1 MKIGELL
8 DDIKSKDLVLPEF
21 QREYV
26 WEKEQAKQLMVSFF
40 RDYPTGS
47 LLFWKTDNP
56 PELKNI
62 DIYKEEIGTTSVIL
76 DGQQRL
82 TTLFL
87 LINNNIPPYY
97 KENEIKNDPR
107 NLYFNLEAGSFQYY
121 QPTSM
126 GKNPCWVSVTDC
138 FNSENID
145 VFKISQ
151 ELEDDSAKQFELANK
166 LNKNLNK
173 LRNIIEKDYP
183 IQYVPV
189 SADVDNAIDVFDRV
203 NRQGT
208 KLTDADLALAHI
220 CGKWPQAR
228 QIMKDKITEL
238 SKNYFYFELNFL
250 VRCLTGTVRGGALFE
265 TIHNSPSD
273 DLKEGWK
280 KVSKALDYIINIL
293 PTHANIHSTEDLNS
307 TNVLVP
313 LVVYLGRNNLKFKSL
328 MDMKTFIHW
337 IYAAHTWARYTS
349 QTDQRLDHDISIL
362 LRSRNPT
369 KNLIEAIIEQ
379 RGRIE
384 VKANDLQGKWIQ
396 DPLYKM
402 TYILSKAK
410 GAIDWFNG
418 IPLGKTHGDYYQI
431 HSHHIFPTS
440 LLYSMGHYSSENHI
454 HKKIVNEIANRAF
467 LTGETNIQ
475 ISNKLPKDYL
485 KEIQKKYPGALEKQ
499 LIPTEP
505 SLWEIERYEDFL
517 AKRRELIAD
526 GINEFMKSLRRETP
540 EERPETIDDYLL
552 GGENSNI
559 EFKLTARYEVR
570 TQQVNKDLTKI
581 IAKTIA
587 GFMNSYGGILLIGI
601 ADDGTVFGI
610 EKDIQTIKSKDN
622 DGYQRFLMQVIEDYL
637 SIEFSKYVSIRFEEK
652 ENKTICLVKVERS
665 PKPVFLIHQGE
676 KEFYIRV
683 GNSTKPLDIE
693 SAHEYIGMHWEV

>member
-1 MKIGELL
+1 
-8 DDIKSKDLVLPEF
+8 
-21 QREYV
+21 
-26 WEKEQAKQLMVSFF
+26 
-40 RDYPTGS
+40 
-47 LLFWKTDNP
+47 
-56 PELKNI
+56 
-62 DIYKEEIGTTSVIL
+62 
-76 DGQQRL
+76 
-82 TTLFL
+82 
-87 LINNNIPPYY
+87 
-97 KENEIKNDPR
+97 
-107 NLYFNLEAGSFQYY
+107 
-121 QPTSM
+121 M
-126 GKNPCWVSVTDC
+126 GKNPCWVSVTNC

-250 VRCLTGTVRGGALFE
+250 VRCLTGTVKGGALFE

-273 DLKEGWK
+273 DLNEGWK
-280 KVSKALDYIINIL
+280 KVSKALDYIVNIL

-337 IYAAHTWARYTS
+337 IYAAHTWAIYTS

-362 LRSRNPT
+362 LRSKNPA

-418 IPLGKTHGDYYQI
+418 IPLGRTHGAYYQI

-440 LLYSMGHYSSENHI
+440 LLYSTGHYLSENHI

-475 ISNKLPKDYL
+475 ISNRLPKDYL
-485 KEIQKKYPGALEKQ
+485 KDIQKKYPGALEKQ

-505 SLWEIERYEDFL
+505 SLWEIGRYEDFL

-526 GINEFMKSLRRETP
+526 GINEFMETLLREIS

-559 EFKLTARYEVR
+559 EFKLTARYDVR

-587 GFMNSYGGILLIGI
+587 GFMNSYGGVLLIGV
-601 ADDGTVFGI
+601 ADDSTVFGI
-610 EKDIQTIKSKDN
+610 EKDIQTIKSKDK
-622 DGYQRFLMQVIEDYL
+622 DEYQRFLMQVIEDYL

-652 ENKTICLVKVERS
+652 ENKTICIVKVERS
-665 PKPVFLIHQGE
+665 PKPVFLIHQNE